1 MELTGN
7 PNPMKLGRCIKE
19 LERLYGIRNGSAGK
33 REILDSNNLSPNQTE
48 LAEKLGMS
56 IQTLQNYKKL
66 TEMIPELEELVD
78 TGIVTSTT
86 ALALVKY
93 VELNGYKHGEIGNGR
108 EKTSHNENS
117 KLSLDEIAKQLGISK
132 ANLTRVLSIERNL
145 TDWMKELLDTGVITK
160 TLVFCYYTA

>member
-1 MELTGN
+1 
-7 PNPMKLGRCIKE
+7 MKLGRCIKE